1 MFKIAVNKSRR
12 GTLHNRSKNKV
23 NIDSQFTP
31 IYYLYTYKHSKGKNV
46 CSFALDVQWLSISN
60 VFLQSNQ
67 S

>member
-1 MFKIAVNKSRR
+1 MFKTAVNKSRR

-46 CSFALDVQWLSISN
+46 CSFALDVQ
-60 VFLQSNQ
+60 
-67 S
+67 